1 MYCKKICRKV
11 RFCQKELASRLVRY
25 SLLKILPV
33 HKIFIYGVEYC
44 MPDLESVMLGN
55 YYLEKRLSR
64 GGIADVY
71 YGYRHG
77 QTDFEVAVKVFHS
90 KHAQQP
96 SFRTHLRAQAEMIA
110 HFDHPHILPMLEYG
124 ESAGLLYV
132 VTPYMRAGTLENLL
146 LRVGG
151 RFSALQALPIVQQLC
166 EAVQYAHDR
175 HCTHG
180 NIKPTNVLVS
190 SQGSMQLADFGI
202 AGDYA
207 DAQQSLTQIGWGS
220 AEYTAPEQ
228 SLGVLR
234 AESDIYALG
243 ALFFTLLTGV
253 PPFTGQTP
261 IEVLL
266 KHVRMQP
273 PLARE
278 LAASVSSPVD
288 DVLQKALCKRADER
302 FASAIELR
310 DAFLKAV
317 SIAPTA
323 SPLTNLSSSHATPF
337 SPPQHITIT
346 NPHTPIPPAYTSTA
360 DSGPH
365 TPAPIPSVI
374 APAPATMSA
383 GNKPFKHI
391 ALKHI
396 DDIAQRVVTKTE
408 SEEQKDDT
416 MVHNWSFLQ
425 EEKDESSKALFW
437 SADPA
442 EWSPLGDVSAA
453 KVQDE
458 PLTATE
464 YLQRKPLAS
473 EESVS
478 EQAVNEERSVETLNA
493 VLRKWLPL
501 IIVILLLLGL
511 LGALCS
517 AFL

>member
-1 MYCKKICRKV
+1 M
-11 RFCQKELASRLVRY
+11 S
-25 SLLKILPV
+25 
-33 HKIFIYGVEYC
+33 
-44 MPDLESVMLGN
+44 DLESVMLGD

-71 YGYRHG
+71 HGYRHE

-96 SFRTHLRAQAEMIA
+96 SFRTHLRTQVEIIA

-132 VTPYMRAGTLENLL
+132 VTPYMHAGTLESLL

-166 EAVQYAHDR
+166 DAVQYAHDR
-175 HCTHG
+175 HCIHG
-180 NIKPTNVLVS
+180 NIKPTNVLIS
-190 SQGSMQLADFGI
+190 PQGNMQLADFGI

-207 DAQQSLTQIGWGS
+207 DAQQSLTQIGWGT

-243 ALFFTLLTGV
+243 ALFFALLTGV

-261 IEVLL
+261 VEVLL
-266 KHVRMQP
+266 KHVRVQP
-273 PLARE
+273 PSARE
-278 LAASVSSPVD
+278 LAASISSPVD
-288 DVLQKALCKRADER
+288 DVLQKALRKRADER
-302 FASAIELR
+302 FKSVVELR

-317 SIAPTA
+317 SIAPVA
-323 SPLTNLSSSHATPF
+323 SPLATLPSSHMVPF
-337 SPPQHITIT
+337 APPQHITIA
-346 NPHTPIPPAYTSTA
+346 NPHTPIPPMYASVA

-365 TPAPIPSVI
+365 TPIPSMI
-374 APAPATMSA
+374 APTPAPMSA

-396 DDIAQRVVTKTE
+396 DDPVQSVVTKTE
-408 SEEQKDDT
+408 SEEPKDET
-416 MVHNWSFLQ
+416 LVHNWNFLQ
-425 EEKDESSKALFW
+425 EEKDESGKALFW
-437 SADPA
+437 SVDPA

-453 KVQDE
+453 KMQDE
-458 PLTATE
+458 PLTAAE
-464 YLQRKPLAS
+464 YLQRKPL
-473 EESVS
+473 V
-478 EQAVNEERSVETLNA
+478 SVEDEPEQTVNKEGPSAESLNA

-501 IIVILLLLGL
+501 IIVALLLLGL